1 MSTEQQSKLQVLK
14 FATIVCL
21 ACSLVVSASAVALRG
36 LQEKN
41 ALNEKRINILKAAG
55 LVSGDEKLS
64 SKEIAAKFKEIIP
77 VVVNFETGELDAS
90 KNPQTY
96 DMYAAAQVPSE
107 SRALTDD
114 PASIKRQAYDGTAYI
129 LVEGDKIK
137 RIILPIQGYGL
148 WSTLYGFTSLDLS
161 KTPEIGGI
169 TFYQQSETPG
179 LGAEITNP
187 TWQAKWEGIKPYNAQ
202 GQPDI
207 RVVKNAAA
215 GSGNQ
220 VDAISGATLTSRG
233 VQNLMNYWLSN
244 QGYRKFI
251 ENVENGKI
259 TINEMRQAAEKGAST
274 SEGKAS

>member
-64 SKEIAAKFKEIIP
+64 NKEIAAKFKEIIP
-77 VVVNFETGELDAS
+77 VVVNFETGKLDDS

-96 DMYAAAQVPSE
+96 DMYAAAQVPNE
-107 SRALTDD
+107 SRALKDD

-215 GSGNQ
+215 GSDNQ

-274 SEGKAS
+274 NEGKAS